1 MANPKGAAR
10 TFSENSNVAPQT
22 CLRRKALRRS
32 SPHAYGSYL
41 FSWLLDVLVGY
52 GYKPGR
58 TVFASIST
66 ILSFVIIYLVLGYVV
81 ENQLSMSPL
90 YAFSINSFHGL
101 GFFHAGFLSMLP
113 MAVCAAREAIISLTI
128 EMSFIA
134 TFTHR
139 YFGK

>member
-1 MANPKGAAR
+1 MLA
-10 TFSENSNVAPQT
+10 
-22 CLRRKALRRS
+22 
-32 SPHAYGSYL
+32 
-41 FSWLLDVLVGY
+41 GY
-52 GYKPGR
+52 GYKRGR
-58 TVFASIST
+58 TVFAYIST
-66 ILSFVIIYLVLGYVV
+66 ILSFAIIYYVLGHVV
-81 ENQLSMSPL
+81 GIQPSMSPL